1 MRYWLALAAFCLHGQ
16 AGPARAQASVPIF
29 FDDDS
34 LRRHRIV
41 GDSIVTQPMGRRAWG
56 GLQVRIVISPAGAVV
71 DARVDR
77 EDNDRNVDPARAI
90 AAARGWRFR
99 PFTYRGRP
107 VAARGRIW
115 IDYRPPVEW
124 RDRNARFPPID
135 YSSLGIRLFRSNCLG
150 DCPVYEVT
158 IDGAGN
164 VVFSTV
170 EAPWGSRP
178 DRFGRV
184 DGVLLG
190 GVHRARIDR
199 AALDALIARFRQAR
213 FFGLRRDY
221 TANVT
226 DMPTF
231 VLTFTTGGRSHTVS
245 DYAGQEAGMPPE
257 VRALEDAVDEAAG
270 TARWVRGDAATVA
283 ALRSE
288 GVDFA
293 SRRAALITL
302 YAAGGY
308 RTSEQVAID
317 LVEAGV
323 PLDEPVTVEGSPD
336 ARLGELMVLEAIR
349 ARRPRLF
356 AFLAARGWLERV
368 PRERLAE
375 AFAAYAGGCHP
386 AIARALVAAGV
397 DPQSRTAAP
406 RPGTSET
413 PGRTAL
419 ASAVRAV
426 GPCSGVEPGPVAAA
440 LIALGV
446 DVNAA
451 DAAGQTALYHVWR
464 PELLEQLLA
473 AGARVDV
480 RDRAGNSPVF
490 SSWAEPMALAL
501 LDAGADPRGRSAE
514 GRTLRQQA
522 RLREMPA
529 VIAWLDAHGIE

>member
-1 MRYWLALAAFCLHGQ
+1 MTGLHLLALLLLPAPA
-16 AGPARAQASVPIF
+16 ARAETPIPIF
-29 FDDDS
+29 FDDES
-34 LRRHRIV
+34 LLRHRIT
-41 GDSIVTQPMGRRAWG
+41 GASIVPQPVGRRTWG
-56 GLQVRIVISPAGAVV
+56 GLPVRVIISPAGTVV
-71 DARVDR
+71 AARVDR
-77 EDNDRNVDPARAI
+77 QDNDRNVDTARAV

-135 YSSLGIRLFRSNCLG
+135 YSRLSIRLFRSNCLG

-158 IDGAGN
+158 IDGEGN
-164 VVFSTV
+164 VVFSTD
-170 EAPWGSRP
+170 EPPWGSHA

-213 FFGLRRDY
+213 FFGLRREY
-221 TANVT
+221 TANIS
-226 DMPTF
+226 DIPGF
-231 VLTFTTGGRSHTVS
+231 QLTLTTGGRSHTVR
-245 DYAGQEAGMPPE
+245 DYGGMEAGMPPA
-257 VRALEDAVDEAAG
+257 VSALEDAVDEAAG
-270 TARWVRGDAATVA
+270 TARWVRGDATTVA
-283 ALRSE
+283 VLRSE

-293 SRRAALITL
+293 SRRVGLITL

-308 RTSEQVAID
+308 GTSEQFAID
-317 LVEAGV
+317 LIEAGV
-323 PLDEPVTVEGSPD
+323 PLDQPVPVEGNPD
-336 ARLGELMVLEAIR
+336 ARLGEQMVVEAIR
-349 ARRPRLF
+349 AHRPRLF
-356 AFLAARGWLERV
+356 AVLAARGWLERV

-375 AFAAYAGGCHP
+375 AFAAYGGGCHP

-397 DPQSRTAAP
+397 DPQSRTAAA

-413 PGRTAL
+413 LGRTAL
-419 ASAVRAV
+419 ASAVHAT
-426 GPCSGVEPGPVAAA
+426 GPCYGVEPGPVAAA

-451 DAAGQTALYHVWR
+451 DAAGQTALYHVGR
-464 PELLEQLLA
+464 PELQDQLLA
-473 AGARVDV
+473 AGARADM
-480 RDRAGNSPVF
+480 RDQAGNSPVF
-490 SSWAEPMALAL
+490 SSWVERNALGL